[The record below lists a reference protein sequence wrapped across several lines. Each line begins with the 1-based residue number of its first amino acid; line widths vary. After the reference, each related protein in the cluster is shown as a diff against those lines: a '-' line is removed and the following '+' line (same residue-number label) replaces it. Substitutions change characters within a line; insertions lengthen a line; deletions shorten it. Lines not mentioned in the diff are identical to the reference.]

1 MLTLKRAIKV
11 EAYVALAEIG
21 MPSKS
26 HEILAILQLAQEQG
40 GTLRAKD
47 VNIKLLDHPEESP
60 HAQRILMVI
69 ESFGL
74 LEKMRYEEDAYRL
87 TAAGTDNL
95 QNGQIMI
102 PEQGAYILFITEDS
116 LLREAIIRVERDIAV
131 EQTESSA
138 YFRNNKRMQRE
149 QVAENLQKPSYLNKY
164 VHGYLF
170 RQVANSNAPIQIN
183 SISDRVARSARR
195 LSASVSLELE
205 PGSEPVLRVKS
216 TVGNSS
222 SVEICTETRFN
233 KTYNEVIEALTAN
246 IGSLLILDGEP
257 ILLVAWASL
266 NPNEAESF
274 RKQIT
279 VEAPQ
284 LWEFGTFESTSIN
297 LRILPATI
305 EDATAWAN
313 FLLKQSITTYT
324 DKLEYEHKIQKV
336 TAKFN
341 QKYNPD
347 TLAAT
352 MTTFD
357 DLVKQVI
364 EERKK
369 GSLSP
374 LYWRLVAPQDLNSR

>member
-1 MLTLKRAIKV
+1 MLTLSRPIKV
-11 EAYVALAEIG
+11 EVYVALAEIG

-26 HEILAILQLAQEQG
+26 YEILAILQLAQEQG

-74 LEKMRYEEDAYRL
+74 LEKIWHEEDTYRL
-87 TAAGTDNL
+87 TAAGLDNL

-102 PEQGAYILFITEDS
+102 PEQGAYILFTTEDS
-116 LLREAIIRVERDIAV
+116 LFSESILKIDRDIAV
-131 EQTESSA
+131 EQTESST
-138 YFRNNKRMQRE
+138 YFRKNNHMQRE
-149 QVAENLQKPSYLNKY
+149 QVAENLQKPGYLNKY

-183 SISDRVARSARR
+183 SISDRVARSARK
-195 LSASVSLELE
+195 LSVSISLELK
-205 PGSEPVLRVKS
+205 PDSEPVLRVKS
-216 TVGNSS
+216 TMGNSS
-222 SVEICTETRFN
+222 STEICTETRFN
-233 KTYNEVIEALTAN
+233 KTYHEVLEALTAN
-246 IGSLLILDGEP
+246 IGNLIILDGEP
-257 ILLVAWASL
+257 VLLVAWASL

-279 VEAPQ
+279 VKTPQ
-284 LWEFGTFESTSIN
+284 LWEFGTFSSTSIN

-313 FLLKQSITTYT
+313 FLIKRAITTYT
-324 DKLEYEHKIQKV
+324 DMLEYEHKIQKV
-336 TAKFN
+336 TAKFS

-357 DLVKQVI
+357 ELVKQVT
-364 EERKK
+364 EERKT
-369 GSLSP
+369 GTLSP
-374 LYWRLVAPQDLNSR
+374 LYWRLIAPQDLNSR